1 MTIDL
6 RDPRQLTRVL
16 ARSRLIMGLTAVVLP
31 RLGGSLLGVTP
42 RSGPAR
48 FYVRAAGIRDAL
60 IGLGMEMSVREGR
73 YPQGWVGIAGVA
85 DAGDALAALVTRGLT
100 KRGRMLSLFAT
111 GSAVVHLQLARQ
123 LDELDTAETDL
134 GAAPAEISTT

>member
-1 MTIDL
+1 MNIDL
-6 RDPRQLTRVL
+6 RDPQQLTRVL
-16 ARSRLIMGLTAVVLP
+16 ARSRIVLGLTAVVLP

-42 RSGPAR
+42 RSGAAR

-60 IGLGMEMSVREGR
+60 LGLGMEMSVREGR

-85 DAGDALAALVTRGLT
+85 DLGDALAALATRGLT
-100 KRGRMLSLFAT
+100 RRGRMLSLTAA

-123 LDELDTAETDL
+123 LDELDTGDPGGSAL
-134 GAAPAEISTT
+134 GAQL